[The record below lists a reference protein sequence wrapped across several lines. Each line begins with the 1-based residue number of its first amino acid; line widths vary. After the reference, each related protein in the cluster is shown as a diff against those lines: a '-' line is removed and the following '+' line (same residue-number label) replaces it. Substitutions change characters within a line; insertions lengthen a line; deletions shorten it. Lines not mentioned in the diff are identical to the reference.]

1 MAETPSGA
9 ALTRELR
16 VVLWLF
22 AALALAAGFLLF
34 VLADQTD
41 ETFSWTIQPPLTAAF
56 LGASYWAA
64 FVLLAWTARQQS
76 WQRARPAL
84 PPVLTIAVLLL
95 VATLLHDDKF
105 DFDSIFGWFWLIAYI
120 VVPPLLA
127 VLVWRQLR
135 AGGGDADEDGDS
147 VPLPGWVRLVLGLQG
162 AMMLGLGASLFV
174 DPAGT
179 ASIWPWALT
188 PLTGRAVGA
197 FLIGFGVS
205 AADAV
210 FESDLRRFEGAA
222 LAYATLGA
230 LQLLALLLHSEDL
243 DGGSG
248 DSWLYAGF
256 VASVLA
262 IGVYGSLRALRLRSG
277 SSDASAASTSS

>member
-1 MAETPSGA
+1 MTEMPSGA
-9 ALTRELR
+9 PLSRELR

-64 FVLLAWTARQQS
+64 FVLLAWTARQRS
-76 WQRARPAL
+76 WLRARPAF
-84 PPVLTIAVLLL
+84 PPVMTIAVLLL

-127 VLVWRQLR
+127 LLVWRQLR
-135 AGGGDADEDGDS
+135 SGGGDGDAGS
-147 VPLPGWVRLVLGLQG
+147 VPLPGWARLVLGLQG
-162 AMMLGLGASLFV
+162 AVMLAVGASLFV
-174 DPAGT
+174 DPVGT
-179 ASIWPWALT
+179 ASIWPWPLT
-188 PLTGRAVGA
+188 PLTARAVGA

-205 AADAV
+205 AANAV

-230 LQLLALLLHSEDL
+230 LELLALALHSEDL
-243 DGGSG
+243 DGSSADG
-248 DSWLYAGF
+248 WLYAGF

-262 IGVYGSLRALRLRSG
+262 IGVYGSLRALRLRPG
-277 SSDASAASTSS
+277 SSDASAVSTSS